1 MRISTCFAI
10 ASEMICARATSEV
23 GTDLSAAHIGV
34 SLMPR
39 KPICQT
45 TSGNFAYARA
55 ASRHMSSTS
64 RGWLK

>member
-1 MRISTCFAI
+1 
-10 ASEMICARATSEV
+10 MICARATSEV